1 MSSDLLRLSRLI
13 RFALVGGS
21 TAGIFVVAIAIGDW
35 LSTPP
40 IVATAAAYLTAIAF
54 QYIAHAKFTFQRRA
68 AAVGQ
73 MSRFLI
79 VNAVGFG
86 FSLMTLDV
94 VAPYLGL
101 PRIAGSLIVVMSLPI
116 LNFIAFSVWAFADP
130 SPTSDDEFEIAM
142 SHIYDDTFFT
152 YIEQGS
158 FRSARKVAPIM
169 VEALNPTSLLDVGC
183 GRGAWAQVW
192 GTTGISDVHGVD
204 GEYVDTTKLHIDPSV
219 FHKRDLA
226 KPFDLERRF
235 DLVTTL
241 EVAEHLPPDASRRFV
256 DSLVRHGDR
265 ILFSA
270 APPGQGGERHVNEQS
285 LEFWRSLFA
294 EHGYVPFDFLRPL
307 VSDDKSIEPWYRYNT
322 ILYVA
327 ASSIEDLPEEVKATA
342 IDETKPLSDPSP
354 LTWRLRR
361 ALVRLMPRNIVDWIA
376 VTNARR
382 KARSYSQAT

>member
-169 VEALNPTSLLDVGC
+169 VEALNPTSLLD
-183 GRGAWAQVW
+183 
-192 GTTGISDVHGVD
+192 
-204 GEYVDTTKLHIDPSV
+204 
-219 FHKRDLA
+219 
-226 KPFDLERRF
+226 
-235 DLVTTL
+235 
-241 EVAEHLPPDASRRFV
+241 
-256 DSLVRHGDR
+256 
-265 ILFSA
+265 
-270 APPGQGGERHVNEQS
+270 
-285 LEFWRSLFA
+285 
-294 EHGYVPFDFLRPL
+294 
-307 VSDDKSIEPWYRYNT
+307 
-322 ILYVA
+322 
-327 ASSIEDLPEEVKATA
+327 
-342 IDETKPLSDPSP
+342 
-354 LTWRLRR
+354 
-361 ALVRLMPRNIVDWIA
+361 
-376 VTNARR
+376 
-382 KARSYSQAT
+382 